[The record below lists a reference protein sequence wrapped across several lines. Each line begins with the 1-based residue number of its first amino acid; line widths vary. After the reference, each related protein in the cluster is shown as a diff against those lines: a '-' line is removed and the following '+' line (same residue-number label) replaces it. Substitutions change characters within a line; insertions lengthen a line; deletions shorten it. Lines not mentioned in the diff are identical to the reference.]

1 MIHYADLAV
10 YTPDGELLLVVEV
23 KNKRNASPEWAAQM
37 RRNLLVHGM
46 IPATPY
52 FLLALPEYFF
62 LWKGARPGID
72 VIPPDYMIETAQAL
86 APFVTPSTLPLN
98 GTSEYGLQILVNS
111 WLHQIATFDL
121 SDSATTPAVKWLFD
135 SELYQAIRN
144 GTVALG
150 DTR

>member
-46 IPATPY
+46 IPATLY

-62 LWKGARPGID
+62 LWKGAHQSID
-72 VIPPDYMIETAQAL
+72 VIPPDYMIETAL
-86 APFVTPSTLPLN
+86 T
-98 GTSEYGLQILVNS
+98 
-111 WLHQIATFDL
+111 
-121 SDSATTPAVKWLFD
+121 
-135 SELYQAIRN
+135 
-144 GTVALG
+144 
-150 DTR
+150 